1 MKFINIILCVVL
13 IQVAGVNHAGATS
26 VIETKSTGLIDE
38 TGKQAAIDDYNGL
51 YRLVFFGYTHCPD
64 VCPLTMY
71 YVATALRSLGEAAN
85 SIRVLFISI
94 DPKRD
99 TPEALAKYTDAFHPS
114 IIGFT
119 GSYDDLKAAAS
130 GFRAT
135 FGYTVEEDGSE
146 RTLSPE
152 EYETMPVGA
161 PYVPFHSSQIY
172 LLDREGTLLDIIG
185 YGSKPADIAAKI
197 RENIDIDEE

>member
-1 MKFINIILCVVL
+1 MKIINIILCVVL
-13 IQVAGVNHAGATS
+13 IQMAGVNHASATS

-38 TGKQAAIDDYNGL
+38 TGKQAAIDDYNGF

-71 YVATALRSLGEAAN
+71 YVTTALKSLGDAAS

-94 DPKRD
+94 DPRRD

-119 GSYDDLKAAAS
+119 GSYDHLNEIAA
-130 GFRAT
+130 GFRTT
-135 FGYTVEEDGSE
+135 FGYTVEEDGGE
-146 RTLSPE
+146 RTLTPK
-152 EYETMPVGA
+152 EYETLPVDA

-172 LLDREGTLLDIIG
+172 LLDRDGTLLDIIG
-185 YGSKPADIAAKI
+185 YGSKPADIAARI
-197 RENIDIDEE
+197 RENIDIEEE